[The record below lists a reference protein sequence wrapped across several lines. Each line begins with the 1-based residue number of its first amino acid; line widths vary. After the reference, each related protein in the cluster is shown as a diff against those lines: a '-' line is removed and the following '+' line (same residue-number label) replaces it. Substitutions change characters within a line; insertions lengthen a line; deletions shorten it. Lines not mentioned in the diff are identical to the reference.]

1 MKHLIALAVFFAT
14 LLPVIAPAATKKLEH
29 RAWLGGEFKQ
39 AKRGG
44 DAYSATRVGA
54 FPRDLKQRAGVFV
67 SAVHPET
74 PLATASLAA
83 GDLILALDGKPVT
96 SPKALERAVES
107 RAPGDTVR
115 LSVYRDG
122 EIEERTA
129 TLGIES
135 YEHWRTLSVGLMLT
149 SKIDLVPNPEFSAL
163 ALGFKRKNERIDLRS
178 PEVEFF
184 RRHRRGSRGERG
196 VPGRESWQA
205 WCVLFSLG
213 GHKQIVSQE
222 PFAAGTSPRASLR

>member
-1 MKHLIALAVFFAT
+1 MNHFFPLVVSLS
-14 LLPVIAPAATKKLEH
+14 LLFPIVANAAPKKLEH
-29 RAWLGGEFKQ
+29 RAWLGGEFKL

-44 DAYSATRVGA
+44 EPFSPTRVGA
-54 FPRDLKQRAGVFV
+54 FPRDLEQRAGIFV

-74 PLATASLAA
+74 PLASAGIVA
-83 GDLILALDGKPVT
+83 GDLILALDDKPVT
-96 SPKALERAVES
+96 SLKALQRAVES
-107 RAPGDTVR
+107 RAPGDAIR

-122 EIEERTA
+122 DIEERTA

-135 YEHWRTLSVGLMLT
+135 FERWRTLSVGLMLA
-149 SKIDLVPNPEFSAL
+149 SKIDLVPNPEFSAV
-163 ALGFKRKNERIDLRS
+163 ALGFNRRNERIDLRS

-184 RRHRRGSRGERG
+184 RRHRKGSHGERG
-196 VPGRESWQA
+196 IAGRESWQA

-222 PFAAGTSPRASLR
+222 SFAPEKQRASLR

>member
-1 MKHLIALAVFFAT
+1 MKQILPIVAALA
-14 LLPVIAPAATKKLEH
+14 LLVPSLANAGPKKLEH
-29 RAWLGGEFKQ
+29 RAWLGGEFKL

-44 DAYSATRVGA
+44 EPFSPTRVGA
-54 FPRDLKQRAGVFV
+54 FPRDLKQRAGIFV

-74 PLATASLAA
+74 PLATAGVVT
-83 GDLILALDGKPVT
+83 GDLLLAIDDKPVT
-96 SPKALERAVES
+96 SLKALQRTVES
-107 RAPGDTVR
+107 RAPGDTIR

-122 EIEERTA
+122 EVEERTA

-149 SKIDLVPNPEFSAL
+149 SKIDLVPNPEFSAV
-163 ALGFKRKNERIDLRS
+163 ALGFNCRNERIDLRS

-184 RRHRRGSRGERG
+184 RRHRKSPDGYRG
-196 VPGRESWQA
+196 VTGRESWQA

-222 PFAAGTSPRASLR
+222 PFAPEKQRATLR

>member
-1 MKHLIALAVFFAT
+1 MKQILPLMAAIALLVPSLANAE
-14 LLPVIAPAATKKLEH
+14 PKKLEH
-29 RAWLGGEFKQ
+29 RAWLGGGFKL

-44 DAYSATRVGA
+44 EPFSPTRIGA
-54 FPRDLKQRAGVFV
+54 FPRDLKQRAGIFV

-74 PLATASLAA
+74 PLANAGVLA
-83 GDLILALDGKPVT
+83 GDLILALDDKPVT
-96 SPKALERAVES
+96 SLKALQRAVES
-107 RAPGDTVR
+107 RAPGDTIR

-122 EIEERTA
+122 VEERTA

-135 YEHWRTLSVGLMLT
+135 YERWRTLSVGLMLA
-149 SKIDLVPNPEFSAL
+149 SKIDLVPNPEFSAGII
-163 ALGFKRKNERIDLRS
+163 GFNYRDERMDLRS

-184 RRHRRGSRGERG
+184 RRHLKGSSGERG
-196 VPGRESWQA
+196 LPGRESWQA

-222 PFAAGTSPRASLR
+222 PFAPAKQRASLR